1 MWESRSLDIFLI
13 KVSGQIRNEP
23 GDMAKNTPGDI
34 ANQYIYIYTS
44 IYIHP
49 EILGINGHGHTR
61 SNESV
66 SLDIFGIC
74 CAFAINEPLASIHL
88 ESTSLGDDTTQG
100 HCTTTTRRRRSQN
113 SSRRARARPTT
124 RCLVE
129 VREILTGYLLSGCS
143 DCLESSLSSSC
154 ACAWCH
160 APPPPYV

>member
-34 ANQYIYIYTS
+34 ANQYIYIY
-44 IYIHP
+44 IYIRP

-113 SSRRARARPTT
+113 SSRRARARPIT
-124 RCLVE
+124 RC
-129 VREILTGYLLSGCS
+129 RHRSGCS
-143 DCLESSLSSSC
+143 DCLVSGCS
-154 ACAWCH
+154 
-160 APPPPYV
+160 

>member
-1 MWESRSLDIFLI
+1 MGIKEPGYISHQGVRTHQESMGLGIWQRTPLEILRI
-13 KVSGQIRNEP
+13 NQPGVIRN
-23 GDMAKNTPGDI
+23 
-34 ANQYIYIYTS
+34 QRS
-44 IYIHP
+44 W
-49 EILGINGHGHTR
+49 

-74 CAFAINEPLASIHL
+74 CAFAINEPSASIHL

-113 SSRRARARPTT
+113 SSRRARARPIT
-124 RCLVE
+124 RCLVG
-129 VREILTGYLLSGCS
+129 VREILMGYLLSGCS